1 MSHNRQSN
9 LYAGKSAR
17 RGGVYL
23 INYESMVAKISKWTF
38 LFVFVLLPLHG
49 VLSQEYKNL
58 YFHKANKILY
68 DLEGKALWADSL
80 GYITLEGDIIAA
92 SDLLPVYFD
101 KGKNGFSNY
110 IDSCYYNSPMYNH
123 DEFHFWITIHIIF
136 NDDRNIEEVR
146 MVGPCSSRITPK
158 LRSYLVDCVLKTN
171 GHWIFKR
178 KDHGKYAYVETCKF

>member
-1 MSHNRQSN
+1 
-9 LYAGKSAR
+9 
-17 RGGVYL
+17 
-23 INYESMVAKISKWTF
+23 MVAKISKWTF

-110 IDSCYYNSPMYNH
+110 TAVTITAPCIIMMNSISGSQSISFLMMIGILKKSAWLALAHPASHQNCVH
-123 DEFHFWITIHIIF
+123 ILWIA
-136 NDDRNIEEVR
+136 
-146 MVGPCSSRITPK
+146 S
-158 LRSYLVDCVLKTN
+158 
-171 GHWIFKR
+171 
-178 KDHGKYAYVETCKF
+178 